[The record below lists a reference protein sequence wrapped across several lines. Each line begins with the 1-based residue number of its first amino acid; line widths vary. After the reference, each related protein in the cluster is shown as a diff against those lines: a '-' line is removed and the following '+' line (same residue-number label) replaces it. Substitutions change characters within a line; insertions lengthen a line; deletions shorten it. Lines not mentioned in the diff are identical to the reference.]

1 MVEQKEFFTL
11 EKIVE
16 DLAKAEKAVGRGLVD
31 VDGCPHEQ
39 WQEILENS
47 RKCYRAFYEQMH
59 KMRMA
64 NLGIDC

>member
-16 DLAKAEKAVGRGLVD
+16 DLVKAEKAVGRGI
-31 VDGCPHEQ
+31 VDGCPDEQ
-39 WQEILENS
+39 WQEILEKS
-47 RKCYRAFYEQMH
+47 RKAYRAFYEQMH

-64 NLGIDC
+64 NLGIEC